1 LGPHPSPGSTM
12 TDRQPGE
19 TVADNSSGSNVASPR
34 SSTDSRSPS
43 LHNHSLRLSH
53 VSSNHQHRHSLSE
66 SLRGAPGSPRSRRQP
81 SLTQAA
87 IQSLIDNPPAPNHV
101 NPAFVGRDWREIS
114 IGELVSP
121 NELKFVEIDTGIEDA
136 TNVSCDTLLEVWN
149 RGPNVNDR

>member
-1 LGPHPSPGSTM
+1 M
-12 TDRQPGE
+12 TDQQPGE
-19 TVADNSSGSNVASPR
+19 PVADNSSGSNVTSPR

-43 LHNHSLRLSH
+43 TRSQSLRLSH
-53 VSSNHQHRHSLSE
+53 VSPNHQHRHSLSE
-66 SLRGAPGSPRSRRQP
+66 SLRGAPNSPRSRRQP

-121 NELKFVEIDTGIEDA
+121 NDLRFVEIDTGIEDA
-136 TNVSCDTLLEVWN
+136 TNVSCDT
-149 RGPNVNDR
+149 